1 MGTPYSET
9 NDSGG
14 GGELSSLV
22 ATLQSQQNELQTDV
36 ASALATM
43 QASIDAYTTSI
54 ATNTSTIT
62 SQESTLTSQASTL
75 TSQATT
81 LTSHA
86 TTLASHQSGIQALAT
101 KPSFSDLEQSGKV
114 HKIHYIPWSSSD
126 VIQIA
131 KPSTSYVTSVNKDNA
146 FLKRAG
152 TRLMI
157 QIVVPFSISGYGGDT
172 YSARLYTTISETI
185 YSTNTRDY
193 HYGPE
198 RQLIYAGQGGGGHR
212 SSGLSE
218 IATMTPSSSN
228 WINDGAV
235 QLQLHMKHTQAQ
247 TDQITILAGHFLVTE
262 IFV

>member
-22 ATLQSQQNELQTDV
+22 AS
-36 ASALATM
+36 
-43 QASIDAYTTSI
+43 
-54 ATNTSTIT
+54 
-62 SQESTLTSQASTL
+62 
-75 TSQATT
+75 
-81 LTSHA
+81 
-86 TTLASHQSGIQALAT
+86 
-101 KPSFSDLEQSGKV
+101 LEESGKV
-114 HKIHYIPWSSSD
+114 HKVHYITWSDSD
-126 VIQIA
+126 VEQ
-131 KPSTSYVTSVNKDNA
+131 TSQGNTSWITSVNKDNA
-146 FLKRAG
+146 FLKRTG

-157 QIVVPFSISGYGGDT
+157 QIVVPFSIVGFGSDSYA
-172 YSARLYTTISETI
+172 ARLYTTISEKVD
-185 YSTNTRDY
+185 SANTRDY

-198 RQLIYAGQGGGGHR
+198 QQMIFNGSNSSNPGGGGHR